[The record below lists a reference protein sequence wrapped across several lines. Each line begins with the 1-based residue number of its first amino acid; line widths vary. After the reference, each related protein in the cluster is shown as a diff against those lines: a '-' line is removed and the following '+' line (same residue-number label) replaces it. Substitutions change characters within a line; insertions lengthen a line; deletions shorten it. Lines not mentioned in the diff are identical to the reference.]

1 MGNSH
6 HKKSKDN
13 RNSNCSVYNLSLESN
28 NHAIEN
34 IDNSSIDSD
43 FDIKNDLKK
52 KINLPMEKD
61 IYESEIQFDD
71 KEEEI
76 KDYFFLD
83 EDAPPSFHLF
93 RSKTCVNKNNIS
105 LFNAPKQKIKVFDE
119 HLSPFNLNSK
129 NFGGT
134 QINNKKPNDIIL
146 DFRKNLLDSKS
157 CNDNQNNRDIFFDDF
172 LINSETERTTPNI
185 EDFQD
190 LQLCRKKMAI
200 FRDSIDN
207 KSDHSLNDNE
217 KINYIFS
224 ENKNQHHKNNKF
236 WVKYIKMQM
245 NKSKLSQQL
254 TSISPNVLKKSET
267 LKINNSKNNDLFI
280 LGVLENAKKDKKL
293 KKMAR
298 YTSNI

>member
-1 MGNSH
+1 
-6 HKKSKDN
+6 
-13 RNSNCSVYNLSLESN
+13 
-28 NHAIEN
+28 
-34 IDNSSIDSD
+34 
-43 FDIKNDLKK
+43 
-52 KINLPMEKD
+52 
-61 IYESEIQFDD
+61 
-71 KEEEI
+71 
-76 KDYFFLD
+76 
-83 EDAPPSFHLF
+83 
-93 RSKTCVNKNNIS
+93 
-105 LFNAPKQKIKVFDE
+105 
-119 HLSPFNLNSK
+119 
-129 NFGGT
+129 
-134 QINNKKPNDIIL
+134 
-146 DFRKNLLDSKS
+146 
-157 CNDNQNNRDIFFDDF
+157 
-172 LINSETERTTPNI
+172 
-185 EDFQD
+185 
-190 LQLCRKKMAI
+190 MAI

-245 NKSKLSQQL
+245 NKSKLSRQL